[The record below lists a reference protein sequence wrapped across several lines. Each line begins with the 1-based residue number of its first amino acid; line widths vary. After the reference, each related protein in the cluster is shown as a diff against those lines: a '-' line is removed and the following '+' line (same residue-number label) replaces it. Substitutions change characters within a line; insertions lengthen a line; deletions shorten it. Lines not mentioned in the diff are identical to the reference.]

1 MPAFNALT
9 VPVLK
14 PVVFAFSITFCA
26 LSTQTGYSSACAPYR
41 LRASELALACVVSR
55 SKSKSEK

>member
-14 PVVFAFSITFCA
+14 PVAFAFSITFCA
-26 LSTQTGYSSACAPYR
+26 LSTQTGIARLAPLIDFAR
-41 LRASELALACVVSR
+41 PN
-55 SKSKSEK
+55 